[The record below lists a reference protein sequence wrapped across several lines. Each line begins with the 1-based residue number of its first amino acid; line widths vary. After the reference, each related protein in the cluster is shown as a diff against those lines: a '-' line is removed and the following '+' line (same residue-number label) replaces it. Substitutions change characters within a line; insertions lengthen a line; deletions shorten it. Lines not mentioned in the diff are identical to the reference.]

1 LDEVVALGRETGIP
15 VFEDLGSG
23 CLVSMAEQGIP
34 DEPPAGAS
42 IAAGVDVLSF
52 SGDKMLGGP
61 QAGLIAG
68 RKDLVDR
75 IRRNPL
81 FRALRVDK
89 LTYAVLE
96 VTLRNYWLDRP
107 ERIPAMRMIRTTPDE
122 IERRAHRLIAACG
135 QGTNGSWIMELA
147 DGQSVLGG
155 GSAPGHTIPTRLVAL
170 RHARHSAATLE
181 KRLRAWQPP
190 VIARVEEDAVLL
202 DLRTVL
208 PEQEDTLIAA
218 VRSLAE

>member
-1 LDEVVALGRETGIP
+1 MT
-15 VFEDLGSG
+15 
-23 CLVSMAEQGIP
+23 
-34 DEPPAGAS
+34 
-42 IAAGVDVLSF
+42 
-52 SGDKMLGGP
+52 
-61 QAGLIAG
+61 AG
-68 RKDLVDR
+68 RKALVER

-81 FRALRVDK
+81 FRAMRVDK

-107 ERIPAMRMIRTTPDE
+107 ERIPALRMIRMTRE
-122 IERRAHRLIAACG
+122 EVEQRAQGLIAACG
-135 QGTNGSWIMELA
+135 QGTNGTWSMELA

-170 RHARHSAATLE
+170 RHAKHSAAVLE
-181 KRLRAWQPP
+181 RRLRAWQPP

-208 PEQEDTLIAA
+208 PEQEDILIAA
-218 VRSLAE
+218 LRSLGAG